1 MTNSA
6 VMTLIVVLSSILAV
20 GIVGGIIIAVGRGF
34 YNLMTQPVWIMTLI
48 ALISILFHFVR

>member
-1 MTNSA
+1 MTEEFA
-6 VMTLIVVLSSILAV
+6 MTLIVAFSMILAI

-48 ALISILFHFVR
+48 AIIAILANFV

>member
-1 MTNSA
+1 MTEEFA
-6 VMTLIVVLSSILAV
+6 MTLIVALSGILAI

-48 ALISILFHFVR
+48 AIIAILANFA

>member
-1 MTNSA
+1 MTDSA

>member
-1 MTNSA
+1 MTDSA

-48 ALISILFHFVR
+48 ALIAILFHFVR